1 MLKVLAEL
9 KSLDAFVAGDAV
21 VVALQEPGKLP
32 LCEQEIDPALVGKR
46 DVSPEICDNEVKSVT
61 IVKVG
66 LPTTKSEPTIRF
78 PYKNQGTS
86 TAIPIIDD
94 TVTMRPSTR

>member
-61 IVKVG
+61 FVKSWSANYEKRTHNTFSVQESRHVDG
-66 LPTTKSEPTIRF
+66 DSDYR
-78 PYKNQGTS
+78 
-86 TAIPIIDD
+86 
-94 TVTMRPSTR
+94 